1 MSSLTKLEKRYD
13 EVLEELFEKKKI
25 EKINQK
31 IKRHE
36 TIERINI
43 KEETKLVKRIKAD
56 IIDETK
62 ALEDIGTILRNV
74 KTAIFKKIFGM
85 KLMSKKH

>member
-1 MSSLTKLEKRYD
+1 MKN
-13 EVLEELFEKKKI
+13 KKI

-31 IKRHE
+31 IKRPE

-85 KLMSKKH
+85 KLMSKKHWEKKNRSRKTKKSK

>member
-1 MSSLTKLEKRYD
+1 MTKYQKNYLKN
-13 EVLEELFEKKKI
+13 KKI

-31 IKRHE
+31 IKRPE

>member
-1 MSSLTKLEKRYD
+1 MKN
-13 EVLEELFEKKKI
+13 KKI

-74 KTAIFKKIFGM
+74 KTAILKKY
-85 KLMSKKH
+85 LE

>member
-1 MSSLTKLEKRYD
+1 MTKYQKNYLKN
-13 EVLEELFEKKKI
+13 KKI

-31 IKRHE
+31 IKRPE

-74 KTAIFKKIFGM
+74 KTAIFKNIFGM

>member
-1 MSSLTKLEKRYD
+1 MTKYQKNYLKN
-13 EVLEELFEKKKI
+13 KKI

-74 KTAIFKKIFGM
+74 KTAILKKY
-85 KLMSKKH
+85 LE

>member
-1 MSSLTKLEKRYD
+1 MKN
-13 EVLEELFEKKKI
+13 KKI

-85 KLMSKKH
+85 KLMSKKHLKKKQKQKN

>member
-1 MSSLTKLEKRYD
+1 MKN
-13 EVLEELFEKKKI
+13 KKI

-31 IKRHE
+31 IKRPE

-74 KTAIFKKIFGM
+74 KTAILKKYLEWNWWARNTE
-85 KLMSKKH
+85 KKNRSRKTKKSK

>member
-1 MSSLTKLEKRYD
+1 MTKYQKNYLKN
-13 EVLEELFEKKKI
+13 KKI

-31 IKRHE
+31 IKRPE

-62 ALEDIGTILRNV
+62 ALEDIGTMLRNV

>member
-1 MSSLTKLEKRYD
+1 MTKYQKNYLK
-13 EVLEELFEKKKI
+13 KKKI

-62 ALEDIGTILRNV
+62 ALEDIGTILRHE

>member
-1 MSSLTKLEKRYD
+1 MTKYQKNYLKN
-13 EVLEELFEKKKI
+13 KKI